1 MKNVAVF
8 GAGRIGRIHASNIA
22 ALGGVKLKYV
32 CDPMPAAASDL
43 AQKLGAEV
51 STIEAVLAD
60 KSIDT
65 VAICSSTDT
74 HSDLIT
80 RAAAAGKNIFCEKP
94 IDLSLAR
101 AAACETMTMRMNP
114 SGPKAAET
122 TTTAASTGPRVLPPR

>member
-60 KSIDT
+60 KSI
-65 VAICSSTDT
+65 
-74 HSDLIT
+74 
-80 RAAAAGKNIFCEKP
+80 
-94 IDLSLAR
+94 
-101 AAACETMTMRMNP
+101 
-114 SGPKAAET
+114 
-122 TTTAASTGPRVLPPR
+122 